1 MANKYHRTWAEMD
14 NLFSDPKF
22 FRQALKSVGQAIL
35 LQPAAKPIVHI
46 DKDGVETYNSQIET
60 YTYHSLAE
68 DIARLR
74 TPNTVERE
82 PTELEMILRCQMIKA
97 RTDTSAAVFIRDTL
111 GAKPIDESKIDATV
125 SNPYQE
131 LSDEELELIADS
143 RRKKAFAE
151 VRDAADTRPA
161 ELLAESVKGTEYAT
175 ARVLAETAELKEQAS
190 SSLVESQDDNTS
202 DSSNNKEEQ

>member
-35 LQPAAKPIVHI
+35 LQPAAKPIVQV

-111 GAKPIDESKIDATV
+111 GAKPIDESKMDATV

-131 LSDEELELIADS
+131 LSDEELELIAES
-143 RRKKAFAE
+143 RRKKALAE

-161 ELLAESVKGTEYAT
+161 ELLAESVKGTEYAA
-175 ARVLAETAELKEQAS
+175 ARVLAETAELKEQH
-190 SSLVESQDDNTS
+190 DDT
-202 DSSNNKEEQ
+202 